1 MVLKHVSNCSVRAWQ
16 ECLRKRSLSF
26 ILLVSQLS
34 SAVLDFHGLILHQQ
48 PRVLFSLKF
57 LSMVPELLAICK
69 EDCVVK
75 PQF

>member
-1 MVLKHVSNCSVRAWQ
+1 MFLKHVSNCSVRAWQ
-16 ECLRKRSLSF
+16 ERLWKRSLSF

-34 SAVLDFHGLILHQQ
+34 SAVLDFSWLDFTPA

-75 PQF
+75 PHF